1 MIGRSWLVKVAIT
14 NDCDLHWDE
23 TIMTSGEAYPTGK
36 LGDFHFRIQ
45 LKR

>member
-1 MIGRSWLVKVAIT
+1 MIGRSWLGKVAIT

-23 TIMTSGEAYPTGK
+23 TIMISRPIQLESEV
-36 LGDFHFRIQ
+36 DFHLRIQ

>member
-23 TIMTSGEAYPTGK
+23 TIMTSGEAYPTGARWTFISE
-36 LGDFHFRIQ
+36 FH
-45 LKR
+45 